1 MGVMMTIK
9 FDYKGSHFA
18 KMMLLS
24 VFSIYVERNFHG
36 YPAVMMLFAASTL
49 LSFSMSI
56 EEMRP
61 K

>member
-1 MGVMMTIK
+1 MNMN
-9 FDYKGSHFA
+9 FDYKGSRFA

-24 VFSIYVERNFHG
+24 VFSIYIERNFHG
-36 YPAVMMLFAASTL
+36 YPAVIMLFAASIL

-56 EEMRP
+56 EEMIP